1 MLKEMKD
8 IESMEEVNKICKQP
22 NAKKKDREIC
32 YFENC
37 PLFLG
42 FCCYANIMF
51 AIRQEIE
58 VK

>member
-1 MLKEMKD
+1 MIKEMKD
-8 IESMEEVNKICKQP
+8 IDSIEEVNKICKQP
-22 NAKKKDREIC
+22 DAMPKDKVIC
-32 YFENC
+32 MDC

-51 AIRQEIE
+51 LIRQEIE

>member
-1 MLKEMKD
+1 MIKEMKD
-8 IESMEEVNKICKQP
+8 IDSIEEVNKICKQP
-22 NAKKKDREIC
+22 DAMPKDKAIC
-32 YFENC
+32 MDC